1 MLALSRESALHQNF
15 GNPGNHHFFHDNEDC
30 NYFLRTPQRWD
41 SQERKSISSIHIL
54 TSTRLTKFCRRMKL
68 SHDPNNTKWT
78 NDSTSFGLKMMTA
91 QGWQPGQYLGAK
103 DAAHAEFHTAA
114 NASHIRVSIKDDNLG
129 LGAKIGTGVGHGEC
143 TGLDAFK
150 NLLGRL
156 NGKEE
161 EEIQKEQKS
170 RDDLRRAIYS
180 ERKWGTQRFVSG
192 GFLIGDKIQILID
205 AEAERIRKLA
215 LGESE
220 SSSSDSSSESDE
232 EEEEAALVEKPKKSK
247 KRKLEVL
254 EEPEPEVVAF
264 KVKLS
269 KKQRRKEEA
278 AEDSTPSEEEKIS
291 KKSKKSKKERK
302 SKADTE
308 DTDNESELKKRK
320 AKKDKKEKKR
330 EEKAASGVE
339 ETEKE
344 KRKREK
350 KAKREKRK
358 AAEEDTPEISS
369 SSLPTTKESTPL
381 ATPSSGRSTP
391 MMQGRHAV
399 RSRYI
404 AQKRLASMDVASLN
418 QVCSPFLLQV
428 SQERLL
434 TFADIHDQ
442 VPID

>member
-1 MLALSRESALHQNF
+1 
-15 GNPGNHHFFHDNEDC
+15 
-30 NYFLRTPQRWD
+30 
-41 SQERKSISSIHIL
+41 
-54 TSTRLTKFCRRMKL
+54 MKL

-78 NDSTSFGLKMMTA
+78 NDTSSFGLKIMTS

-114 NASHIRVSIKDDNLG
+114 NASHIRVAIKDDNLG

-156 NGKEE
+156 NGKDED
-161 EEIQKEQKS
+161 EIIKEQQS

-215 LGESE
+215 LGENE
-220 SSSSDSSSESDE
+220 DSSSDSSSASDS
-232 EEEEAALVEKPKKSK
+232 EEEAAPIEKTKKSK

-254 EEPEPEVVAF
+254 EEAEPEVVAF
-264 KVKLS
+264 KVKKS
-269 KKQRRKEEA
+269 KKSKARKNQDPVEEESA
-278 AEDSTPSEEEKIS
+278 PSEDEKAT
-291 KKSKKSKKERK
+291 KKSKKSKKDRK
-302 SKADTE
+302 PKGEVEDTE
-308 DTDNESELKKRK
+308 EEKR
-320 AKKDKKEKKR
+320 KKEKKEKKER
-330 EEKAASGVE
+330 KRQEKAVE
-339 ETEKE
+339 ETDETEKE
-344 KRKREK
+344 KRRREKKEKREK
-350 KAKREKRK
+350 KK
-358 AAEEDTPEISS
+358 AAEEDTPEVSE

-404 AQKRLASMDVASLN
+404 AQKRLASMDAASLN
-418 QVCSPFLLQV
+418 QIFMIK
-428 SQERLL
+428 SQ
-434 TFADIHDQ
+434 
-442 VPID
+442 

>member
-1 MLALSRESALHQNF
+1 MGLAGE
-15 GNPGNHHFFHDNEDC
+15 
-30 NYFLRTPQRWD
+30 
-41 SQERKSISSIHIL
+41 K
-54 TSTRLTKFCRRMKL
+54 KRMKL

-78 NDSTSFGLKMMTA
+78 NDSASFGLKIMTS

-156 NGKEE
+156 NGKDE
-161 EEIQKEQKS
+161 EEIVKEQQS

-215 LGESE
+215 LGDEASSSDT
-220 SSSSDSSSESDE
+220 SSSSE
-232 EEEEAALVEKPKKSK
+232 EEEEAAPVERTKKSK

-254 EEPEPEVVAF
+254 EVAEPEVVAF
-264 KVKLS
+264 KV
-269 KKQRRKEEA
+269 
-278 AEDSTPSEEEKIS
+278 

-302 SKADTE
+302 NQAPAEEESAPSEEEKPAKKSKKSKKDRKSKAEVEDTE
-308 DTDNESELKKRK
+308 EESETKKRK
-320 AKKDKKEKKR
+320 KEKKDKKDRKR
-330 EEKAASGVE
+330 KEKAGSDVE

-344 KRKREK
+344 KRNREK
-350 KAKREKRK
+350 KAKREKKKK
-358 AAEEDTPEISS
+358 AAEEDTPELSE

-381 ATPSSGRSTP
+381 ATASSGRSTP

-404 AQKRLASMDVASLN
+404 AQKRLASMDAASLN
-418 QVCSPFLLQV
+418 QIFMIK
-428 SQERLL
+428 SQ
-434 TFADIHDQ
+434 
-442 VPID
+442 

>member
-1 MLALSRESALHQNF
+1 MGLAGE
-15 GNPGNHHFFHDNEDC
+15 
-30 NYFLRTPQRWD
+30 
-41 SQERKSISSIHIL
+41 K
-54 TSTRLTKFCRRMKL
+54 KRMKL

-78 NDSTSFGLKMMTA
+78 NDTSSFGLKIMTS

-114 NASHIRVSIKDDNLG
+114 NVSHIRVAIKDDNLG

-156 NGKEE
+156 NGKDE
-161 EEIQKEQKS
+161 EEIIKEQQS

-205 AEAERIRKLA
+205 AEAERIQKLA
-215 LGESE
+215 LGENE
-220 SSSSDSSSESDE
+220 DSSSDLSSASDS
-232 EEEEAALVEKPKKSK
+232 EEEAAPIEKTKKSK

-254 EEPEPEVVAF
+254 EEAEPEVVAL
-264 KVKLS
+264 KV
-269 KKQRRKEEA
+269 
-278 AEDSTPSEEEKIS
+278 
-291 KKSKKSKKERK
+291 KKSKKSKKARKNQDPVEEESAPSEDEKATKK
-302 SKADTE
+302 SKKSKKDRKPKGEVEDTE
-308 DTDNESELKKRK
+308 EEKR
-320 AKKDKKEKKR
+320 KKEKKEKKER
-330 EEKAASGVE
+330 KMQEKAVEETE

-344 KRKREK
+344 KRRREKKEKREK
-350 KAKREKRK
+350 KK
-358 AAEEDTPEISS
+358 AAEEDTPEVSE

-404 AQKRLASMDVASLN
+404 AQKRLASMDAASLN
-418 QVCSPFLLQV
+418 QVCHSRRASCLLFPGTISNFKQIFMIK
-428 SQERLL
+428 SQ
-434 TFADIHDQ
+434 
-442 VPID
+442 

>member
-1 MLALSRESALHQNF
+1 MGLA
-15 GNPGNHHFFHDNEDC
+15 GV
-30 NYFLRTPQRWD
+30 
-41 SQERKSISSIHIL
+41 K
-54 TSTRLTKFCRRMKL
+54 KRMKL

-91 QGWQPGQYLGAK
+91 QGWTPGQYLGAK

-114 NASHIRVSIKDDNLG
+114 NASHIRVAIKDDNLG

-161 EEIQKEQKS
+161 AEIEKEQRS
-170 RDDLRRAIYS
+170 RDELRRAIYS

-215 LGESE
+215 SGGSE
-220 SSSSDSSSESDE
+220 RSSDGSDSSE
-232 EEEEAALVEKPKKSK
+232 EPEGEVEVVPVEKTKKSK
-247 KRKLEVL
+247 KRKAEALDESK
-254 EEPEPEVVAF
+254 PEVVAI
-264 KVKLS
+264 KVKKS
-269 KKQRRKEEA
+269 KKKRRVEEA
-278 AEDSTPSEEEKIS
+278 AEQESAPFGEDKASKKHKKSNKDRKSKPKTEDTEEESESEFKRR
-291 KKSKKSKKERK
+291 KKEKKEKKERK
-302 SKADTE
+302 
-308 DTDNESELKKRK
+308 R
-320 AKKDKKEKKR
+320 KEKVGSDDV
-330 EEKAASGVE
+330 EVEIE

-350 KAKREKRK
+350 KDRKEKKKK
-358 AAEEDTPEISS
+358 AAGEDTPEDPE
-369 SSLPTTKESTPL
+369 SLVPATKEAIPAV
-381 ATPSSGRSTP
+381 ATSRAAT

-404 AQKRLASMDVASLN
+404 AQKRLASMDAVSLA
-418 QVCSPFLLQV
+418 QIFMIKS
-428 SQERLL
+428 R
-434 TFADIHDQ
+434 
-442 VPID
+442 